1 MSRVT
6 VSKRTASDHF
16 EPDEDI
22 DPKAQRQLRGHLEQI
37 DYAAYAAN
45 RRVLSS
51 TVVSIDA
58 EKLQKLAAA
67 AALARTRWVVAGL
80 AVAEADPFPNT
91 QQLKTLA
98 DLREAYAELTEVYE
112 GLRRMVER
120 GYLSYVGPEA
130 A

>member
-1 MSRVT
+1 M
-6 VSKRTASDHF
+6 
-16 EPDEDI
+16 
-22 DPKAQRQLRGHLEQI
+22 
-37 DYAAYAAN
+37 
-45 RRVLSS
+45 SS

-91 QQLKTLA
+91 QQIKTLA

>member
-22 DPKAQRQLRGHLEQI
+22 DPNAQRQLRGHLEQI

-91 QQLKTLA
+91 QQIKTLA

>member
-80 AVAEADPFPNT
+80 AVAEADPFPNP
-91 QQLKTLA
+91 QQIKTLA
-98 DLREAYAELTEVYE
+98 DCGKPMR
-112 GLRRMVER
+112 
-120 GYLSYVGPEA
+120 S
-130 A
+130 

>member
-22 DPKAQRQLRGHLEQI
+22 DPKAQRQLRGDLEQI

-91 QQLKTLA
+91 QQIKTLA